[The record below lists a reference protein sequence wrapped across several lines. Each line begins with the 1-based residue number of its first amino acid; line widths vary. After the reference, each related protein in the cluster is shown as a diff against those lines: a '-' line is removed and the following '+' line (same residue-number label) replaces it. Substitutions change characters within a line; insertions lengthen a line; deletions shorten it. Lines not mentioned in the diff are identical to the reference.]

1 MKASL
6 LNFYLRRSRLRDHKL
21 ATFLIQASNSSIIIG
36 KNKQIIKI
44 SILSNKKLNH
54 MFLQLEM
61 RLFLCYKAYS
71 ILNLY
76 IALVCEVHF

>member
-36 KNKQIIKI
+36 KNKQK
-44 SILSNKKLNH
+44 
-54 MFLQLEM
+54 
-61 RLFLCYKAYS
+61 
-71 ILNLY
+71 
-76 IALVCEVHF
+76 